1 MKYLEPI
8 AIIGAGCVLPGAA
21 NTEEFWNLLRTEK
34 DQFRSLTDKRWSQ
47 SAFLSQDDQVPDCSY
62 SNRAAYIDEGLFFDP
77 NSLIPRTHQ
86 MMLQALKESVQ
97 SLGINFFKGKRVG
110 VVLGCMNPG
119 DESSDAFMKAQLP
132 DLKKELTKTEF
143 QEGKKRELLDSALE
157 SLFSHA
163 SGDPRVHYPSSL
175 PFLVHQYLQTQG
187 ISFCADSACASSL
200 SAIDLAVQLLESNE
214 IDVAITG
221 GVEGNL
227 GIETYVP
234 FSRLGV
240 LAKENCLPYD
250 SRSDGIIQG
259 EGAVLFV
266 LQRLENSRKEG
277 AAILAIL
284 EGLASSSNGSR
295 ASLFSPSFESQK
307 RIADELSSHLGFPK
321 VDYIEGHG
329 TGTPVGDLAELTAL
343 RDSFSASPTP
353 IFIGSVK
360 ALIGHTKGAA
370 GAAGLLKCLLS
381 IQHRTIPA
389 SGYFKESP
397 LGEKISPLKVNITEV
412 LLTDTG
418 SPLHMR
424 VCSAGF
430 GGANYHLS
438 ITEYIEAQTPAVLVP
453 SVLKLES
460 ISLIAHSEISFERE
474 FNSSQIH
481 AWKIPPHVLGSLD
494 CSQIQGLQA
503 VEEALERSLISLE
516 VFDKTQV
523 SAISASHTR
532 TNKIESLTTA
542 LHLKRLEPLLGADFS
557 PEVKAIGDLCSSLIT
572 LDETSCQSLNSMTSG
587 RVSNEYDLQGTNFHI
602 DADFASL
609 SYAIKTA
616 ELMLRSQRA
625 QIVIVLGVG
634 ETIQE
639 NPILTKRETMSCW
652 IFTLTHFAK
661 SKSLPNLGELG
672 KVTFLF

>member
-21 NTEEFWNLLRTEK
+21 NTEEFWNLLRSEK

-47 SAFLSQDDQVPDCSY
+47 SVFLSQDDQDSAGSY
-62 SNRAAYIDEGLFFDP
+62 SNRAAYIDESLFFDSC
-77 NSLIPRTHQ
+77 SLIPRTHQ
-86 MMLQALKESVQ
+86 MMLKALKESIQ

-132 DLKKELTKTEF
+132 DLKKSLTKTEF
-143 QEGKKRELLDSALE
+143 KDDKKRELLDLGLE

-163 SGDPRVHYPSSL
+163 SRDPWVHYPSSL
-175 PFLVHQYLQTQG
+175 SFLVHQYLQTQG

-200 SAIDLAVQLLESNE
+200 TAIDLAVQLLESNE

-259 EGAVLFV
+259 EGSVIFV

-277 AAILAIL
+277 ATILGIL
-284 EGLASSSNGSR
+284 EGLTSSSNGSK
-295 ASLFSPSFESQK
+295 ASLFSPSLESQK
-307 RIADELSSHLGFPK
+307 KIADELSSNLGFPR

-353 IFIGSVK
+353 IFMGSVK

-381 IQHRTIPA
+381 IKHRIIPP
-389 SGYFKESP
+389 SGYFKASP
-397 LGEKISPLKVNITEV
+397 LGEGISPLKVNTTEV
-412 LLTDTG
+412 ALIDSA

-438 ITEYIEAQTPAVLVP
+438 ITEYIEAQAPPILAPAVL
-453 SVLKLES
+453 KLQS

-474 FNSSQIH
+474 FNSSQMH
-481 AWKIPPHVLGSLD
+481 VWKIPPNVLGSLD
-494 CSQIQGLQA
+494 CSQVQGLQA
-503 VEEALERSLISLE
+503 VEEALERSLISLD
-516 VFDKTQV
+516 VFDKTQIGT
-523 SAISASHTR
+523 ISASHMR

-542 LHLKRLEPLLGADFS
+542 LHLKRLEPLFEADFS
-557 PEVKAIGDLCSSLIT
+557 PEVKAIRDFSSSLIN

-602 DADFASL
+602 DADFGSL

-639 NPILTKRETMSCW
+639 DPILTKRETMSCW
-652 IFTLTHFAK
+652 IFTLTDFAK
-661 SKSLPNLGELG
+661 SNSLPNLGELG
-672 KVTFLF
+672 KVVFLF